1 MEQRVVTAKEVG
13 WMLALGWTMVAEG
26 QEVLKTTD
34 GDYVVQ
40 NTGGLEA
47 PPKGG
52 WLGQP
57 FPENF

>member
-1 MEQRVVTAKEVG
+1 
-13 WMLALGWTMVAEG
+13 MLALGWTMVAEG

-47 PPKGG
+47 PPLGG